1 MVYKPLA
8 VRVALIAGFRRALPV
23 FRYMIVVAV
32 AVVMWESPQGFPR
45 GVGRVESRLYGF
57 PCFPYPG
64 ISMACFESTSV
75 PACLTA
81 QTLPPNEAARVS
93 LRGSIARREKR
104 LIPLALLS
112 HKITFRV
119 FPAKNACQAPK
130 PPNSFKQNNIDV
142 AY

>member
-23 FRYMIVVAV
+23 FRYMIVAVV

-64 ISMACFESTSV
+64 ISMACFCRV
-75 PACLTA
+75 
-81 QTLPPNEAARVS
+81 RVS
-93 LRGSIARREKR
+93 
-104 LIPLALLS
+104 
-112 HKITFRV
+112 TFEWVDFRPRV
-119 FPAKNACQAPK
+119 RIFYTA
-130 PPNSFKQNNIDV
+130 
-142 AY
+142 

>member
-8 VRVALIAGFRRALPV
+8 VRVALVAGFRLALPV

-64 ISMACFESTSV
+64 ISMACFSS
-75 PACLTA
+75 A
-81 QTLPPNEAARVS
+81 QK
-93 LRGSIARREKR
+93 LRHWGIARLKHLYSPMRSNPGDLLEGLKEPKLLR
-104 LIPLALLS
+104 PLALSIRL
-112 HKITFRV
+112 HR
-119 FPAKNACQAPK
+119 
-130 PPNSFKQNNIDV
+130 
-142 AY
+142 AYCAALG

>member
-45 GVGRVESRLYGF
+45 GVGSMESRLYGF

-64 ISMACFESTSV
+64 ISTAFGIAASFDQNLGILTPIGILLFPGPLRYSV
-75 PACLTA
+75 LNAT
-81 QTLPPNEAARVS
+81 
-93 LRGSIARREKR
+93 RG
-104 LIPLALLS
+104 
-112 HKITFRV
+112 
-119 FPAKNACQAPK
+119 
-130 PPNSFKQNNIDV
+130 
-142 AY
+142 

>member
-23 FRYMIVVAV
+23 FKYIIVVAV

-64 ISMACFESTSV
+64 ISMACFCRFNV
-75 PACLTA
+75 
-81 QTLPPNEAARVS
+81 V
-93 LRGSIARREKR
+93 GVRRP
-104 LIPLALLS
+104 IMMG
-112 HKITFRV
+112 
-119 FPAKNACQAPK
+119 
-130 PPNSFKQNNIDV
+130 
-142 AY
+142 